1 MNKKMYVSLAVN
13 NIKKNK
19 NVFLPFGLSAVT
31 MIALFYMIY
40 AIQDQTL
47 KSEGFYGIASVN
59 QVLSLGVG
67 ICGIFAAG
75 VIFYTNSFLM
85 KQRSKELGLYSILG
99 MEKRHIANVLFWE
112 LALLGIGCTA
122 AGLGFGILFSRLM
135 FLLLL
140 KMMKFGSVIPF
151 GISGNIVLRTGVL
164 FVLVFAAGML
174 RNALMLTR
182 MKPIDLLKNESRGE
196 REPKA
201 KWLQAVLA
209 VVCLGAGYAIAVTT
223 ENPIR
228 AMAVFFFAVILV
240 MAGTHLLFMSGSVAI
255 LKLLKK
261 NKRYYFHKTHFITVS
276 GMMYRMKRNAAGLSN
291 ICILSTAVLI
301 VLSTTI
307 SLYTGVSDSV
317 NRSYQRDVQT
327 SFLCPTEQ
335 MRIAEAEKAGME
347 PEEALVEADV
357 EQAVSEHAKKYG
369 VDVSNVF
376 EKFSLFLI
384 SEEAGRN
391 VFTQISDPG
400 GALDGAVMVNI
411 VTQEEYNRYA
421 GDKMQLEELPDGEV
435 WIWDSAD
442 QIGDG
447 ETFTMYGSDFTAK
460 YLPQEQMQG
469 QDMTLYLD
477 DDFGVIE
484 NSFRCVFM
492 MVSNRQELERL
503 TDDMHLFCGRDP
515 DGGVAQMEYQ
525 YWFDIDGGGQQRGPF
540 LNTLRDCLNRAG
552 IPHVATVGNKF
563 DDLEYFEKL
572 YANLF
577 FIGLFIGTMFL
588 LATVLIIYYK
598 QVSEGFEDRS
608 RFEILQKV
616 GMDKREVKKVITTQ
630 ILQVFFLPLLL
641 SCVHIAFA
649 FFIVRRILAIM
660 GFVNVGLFV
669 GCTVVSILVFAAVY
683 GIVYYLTAG
692 AYYRIVYGER

>member
-1 MNKKMYVSLAVN
+1 M
-13 NIKKNK
+13 
-19 NVFLPFGLSAVT
+19 
-31 MIALFYMIY
+31 
-40 AIQDQTL
+40 
-47 KSEGFYGIASVN
+47 
-59 QVLSLGVG
+59 
-67 ICGIFAAG
+67 
-75 VIFYTNSFLM
+75 
-85 KQRSKELGLYSILG
+85 
-99 MEKRHIANVLFWE
+99 
-112 LALLGIGCTA
+112 
-122 AGLGFGILFSRLM
+122 
-135 FLLLL
+135 
-140 KMMKFGSVIPF
+140 
-151 GISGNIVLRTGVL
+151 
-164 FVLVFAAGML
+164 
-174 RNALMLTR
+174 
-182 MKPIDLLKNESRGE
+182 
-196 REPKA
+196 
-201 KWLQAVLA
+201 
-209 VVCLGAGYAIAVTT
+209 
-223 ENPIR
+223 
-228 AMAVFFFAVILV
+228 
-240 MAGTHLLFMSGSVAI
+240 
-255 LKLLKK
+255 
-261 NKRYYFHKTHFITVS
+261 
-276 GMMYRMKRNAAGLSN
+276 
-291 ICILSTAVLI
+291 
-301 VLSTTI
+301 LSTTI

-376 EKFSLFLI
+376 QKFSLFLI

-447 ETFTMYGSDFTAK
+447 ETFTLYGSDFTAK

>member
-1 MNKKMYVSLAVN
+1 MRNGLYPKLAAQGMRQN
-13 NIKKNK
+13 RRF
-19 NVFLPFGLSAVT
+19 FLPYLLALAGLTAAFYVMSALCADPGVLEMRGFTYVMVMMQIGMFVAGVLSAVLLLY
-31 MIALFYMIY
+31 I
-40 AIQDQTL
+40 
-47 KSEGFYGIASVN
+47 
-59 QVLSLGVG
+59 
-67 ICGIFAAG
+67 
-75 VIFYTNSFLM
+75 NSFLM

-151 GISGNIVLRTGVL
+151 GISGNIVLRTVVL

-209 VVCLGAGYAIAVTT
+209 VVCLGAVTT